1 MNHIEAA
8 PLDDALDL
16 LDLLITEIAAQAK
29 QLGQKQ
35 RLRTL
40 RDLDKAALDLR
51 DVGVL
56 LLRAYPKTSA

>member
-1 MNHIEAA
+1 
-8 PLDDALDL
+8 

-51 DVGVL
+51 EVGAM
-56 LLRAYPKTSA
+56 LRFCCISDERSISVSYALNE